1 MQVKKETIKI
11 GQFEFTVHK
20 DNLKRKIPCSIQPN
34 KAYFASKNFK
44 EREIYSHPD
53 LVLLGWR

>member
-1 MQVKKETIKI
+1 MQLKKETIKI
-11 GQFEFTVHK
+11 GPFELTIHK
-20 DNLKRKIPCSIQPN
+20 DNLKRKISSSIQPN

-53 LVLLGWR
+53 LILPGLM